1 MKKKRII
8 TTVLAGLLAL
18 NLFTFGRVGA
28 SASTSEAVA
37 FTDDFND
44 GALGKEWLS
53 CGTGETDGEPK
64 ITADGRLDLTA
75 AGSSAVYK
83 QKAERL
89 DSRTETTYTL
99 EATVDVADTGIGVA
113 VGFEIGKPSADAPFG
128 VFFGV
133 LRTVEGYQF
142 VKLGDQSSEYGEKI
156 FVENEEELTFR
167 FQLVLYYH
175 NWVELFV
182 NGEKKQSFYSERSA
196 GHFALASKNAFDL
209 DSVVGGYMDDFV
221 FKTNDYEESF
231 AFNHAT
237 NFNGTKPSGG
247 GRTFFIDPKEWY
259 TDGVAVKADELDTS
273 NGKLGFNATE
283 TTVQFGPNDRY
294 ADYLVKF
301 DLTMGGGTYTEE
313 NNGETFGLCVG
324 KRMKSLGTETATGLG
339 ITRKDGKS
347 ALYAFDQDESD
358 TAELNAQDGETLEFW
373 SAEEQTYQFIYLVQN
388 GKIKMYFK
396 TATDDESVLG
406 ILRGEYEVENTYGY
420 FSVFGA
426 NGADFE
432 IDNFSVVNLS
442 HGTSTLEYLEGER
455 LENLHMIFSE
465 EASLKAYELTDAK
478 TYEGILHISENGK
491 LETKGDV
498 LNYILRIS
506 VNNAGKSFT
515 VGHGDR
521 KIVFNANGRTLKL
534 VGYAETEQTVVLD
547 RRLYLDGA
555 VLEIACIGEALSVS
569 YANNTDPFAR
579 MENVIEIAVP
589 MLKERA
595 KISVTSTEGTS
606 ALTALSVFN
615 FDMNGTI
622 KTRDYDTL
630 KDEVSPWV
638 ERPTGAEQAQE
649 NSLKKNF
656 GYILLAGCTAVA
668 VVIFFID
675 WRQKNKKEED
685 K

>member
-8 TTVLAGLLAL
+8 TTVLAGLVAL

-28 SASTSEAVA
+28 AASTSEAVA
-37 FTDDFND
+37 FTDDFSD
-44 GALGKEWLS
+44 GALGEEWLS
-53 CGTGETDGEPK
+53 CGTGETDGVPK
-64 ITADGRLDLTA
+64 ITDGRLDLTA
-75 AGSSAVYK
+75 AGSSVVYK

-99 EATVDVADTGIGVA
+99 EAKVDITDTGIGAA

-133 LRTVEGYQF
+133 LRTADGYQF
-142 VKLGDQSSEYGEKI
+142 VKLGDQSSAYGERV
-156 FVENEEELTFR
+156 FVESEAELTFR
-167 FQLVLYYH
+167 FRLVLYYH

-196 GHFALASKNAFDL
+196 GYFALTSKDAFDL
-209 DSVVGGYMDDFV
+209 DSVEGGYMDDFV
-221 FKTNDYEESF
+221 FTTKNYEESF

-259 TDGVAVKADELDTS
+259 TTGNVAVKGSATDAS
-273 NGKLGFNATE
+273 NGKLGFNASE
-283 TTVQFGPNDRY
+283 TAVQFGPNDRY

-324 KRMKSLGTETATGLG
+324 KSMKSSGTETATGLG
-339 ITRKDGKS
+339 ITRKDGQS
-347 ALYAFDQDESD
+347 TLYAFDQGESG
-358 TAELNAQDGETLEFW
+358 TVELKAQDGETLEFW

-388 GKIKMYFK
+388 GKIKLYFK
-396 TATDDESVLG
+396 TAAEDESVLG
-406 ILRGEYEVENTYGY
+406 ILRGEYEAENTYGY
-420 FSVFGA
+420 FSVFGT
-426 NGADFE
+426 NGVDFT

-465 EASLKAYELTDAK
+465 EASMKAYELTDAK

-506 VNNAGKSFT
+506 INSAGKSFT
-515 VGHGDR
+515 VGHGER

-534 VGYAETEQTVVLD
+534 VGYNETDQTVVLD

-555 VLEIACIGEALSVS
+555 ILEIACIGETLTISF
-569 YANNTDPFAR
+569 ANNTDPFAR
-579 MENVIEIAVP
+579 MENVIEIPVP

-595 KISVTSTEGTS
+595 KISVTSTEGTA

-615 FDMNGTI
+615 FDMNATI
-622 KTRDYDTL
+622 KTRDFDTL

-656 GYILLAGCTAVA
+656 GYIVLAGCTAVA
-668 VVIFFID
+668 AVIFLID